1 MRSIGMVE
9 ILMGILS
16 SMEKER
22 DFYLELNELS
32 TRKTDIII
40 EKKIK
45 DLEKIVD
52 LEQGIIVNIG
62 KLEADRQ
69 ELVDRLAG
77 IKGVDP
83 ESITLS
89 TLIEYSDGDIRDR
102 FQTLQDD
109 FVRII
114 DRQSHLNEINEKL
127 IRTNLEYI
135 NMAINLM
142 VGDGTSGQV
151 YQREGR
157 TKKGGQ
163 NRNLFDSKA

>member
-1 MRSIGMVE
+1 MVE

-77 IKGVDP
+77 IKDVDP

>member
-1 MRSIGMVE
+1 MLIG
-9 ILMGILS
+9 IH
-16 SMEKER
+16 
-22 DFYLELNELS
+22 NP
-32 TRKTDIII
+32 
-40 EKKIK
+40 
-45 DLEKIVD
+45 
-52 LEQGIIVNIG
+52 VN
-62 KLEADRQ
+62 
-69 ELVDRLAG
+69 
-77 IKGVDP
+77 
-83 ESITLS
+83 
-89 TLIEYSDGDIRDR
+89 LIEYSDGDIRDR

>member
-77 IKGVDP
+77 IKDVDP

>member
-1 MRSIGMVE
+1 MVE

-77 IKGVDP
+77 IKDVDP

-157 TKKGGQ
+157 TQKGGQ

>member
-1 MRSIGMVE
+1 MRSIAMVE

-77 IKGVDP
+77 IKDVDP

>member
-1 MRSIGMVE
+1 MRSIAMVE

-77 IKGVDP
+77 IKDVDP

-102 FQTLQDD
+102 FQNLQDD

-127 IRTNLEYI
+127 IRTHLEYI

-163 NRNLFDSKA
+163 

>member
-1 MRSIGMVE
+1 MVE

>member
-1 MRSIGMVE
+1 ME
-9 ILMGILS
+9 DILRGILS

-22 DFYLELNELS
+22 DYYEELNELS
-32 TRKTDIII
+32 NRKTDIII
-40 EKKIK
+40 DKKIK
-45 DLEKIVD
+45 DLETIVD
-52 LEQGIIVNIG
+52 LEERIIVNIG

-77 IKGVDP
+77 IKDVDP

>member
-1 MRSIGMVE
+1 MVE

-77 IKGVDP
+77 IKDVDP
-83 ESITLS
+83 ESITVNPYR
-89 TLIEYSDGDIRDR
+89 YSD
-102 FQTLQDD
+102 
-109 FVRII
+109 
-114 DRQSHLNEINEKL
+114 EI
-127 IRTNLEYI
+127 
-135 NMAINLM
+135 
-142 VGDGTSGQV
+142 
-151 YQREGR
+151 
-157 TKKGGQ
+157 
-163 NRNLFDSKA
+163 

>member
-1 MRSIGMVE
+1 
-9 ILMGILS
+9 
-16 SMEKER
+16 MEKER

>member
-1 MRSIGMVE
+1 MVE

-77 IKGVDP
+77 IRDVDP

>member
-1 MRSIGMVE
+1 MVE

-40 EKKIK
+40 EKEIK

-77 IKGVDP
+77 IKDVDP